1 MLQRLLQNFRCDLAV
16 DLGTANT
23 LVAIPGE
30 GLVLD
35 EPSVVA
41 IDQSSGKI
49 LSGGAA
55 VGHMARQ
62 MQGRTPQRISV
73 VRPLAGGV
81 VTDFV
86 LCEAMLRYF
95 LRKAQPPGWRLKPRV
110 LVGVPGSITPVEKRA
125 VFNSVQRAGAGV
137 VWVMPEAKAAAI
149 GAGLPIAEPLA
160 SMVCNVGGGT
170 TEVAVMSL
178 GDTVAAESVR
188 TGGDRMDRA
197 IVDYLR
203 RHYSLRIGLPAAE
216 RLRIDIGSAFP
227 LEEELVAEISGAD
240 AVSGLPRRATISSE
254 EVRHALEDPLEE
266 IVDALRAALDQCS
279 PDLAADLTRHG
290 MVLCGGGGLL
300 RRHGS
305 LPRRAHAACPCAWI
319 PSRWPPSPR
328 ACSSAWSTASNGRPP
343 WNRATKRCGPA
354 GKCLTPRPRYVID
367 KGCLPID
374 SSARLSH
381 P

>member
-1 MLQRLLQNFRCDLAV
+1 MLQRLLRNFRCDLAV

-23 LVAIPGE
+23 LIGIPGE

-41 IDQSSGKI
+41 IDQASGKI
-49 LSGGAA
+49 LSNGAA

-95 LRKAQPPGWRLKPRV
+95 LRKAQPPGWRMKPQV
-110 LVGVPGSITPVEKRA
+110 VAGVPGSATPVEKRA
-125 VFNSVQRAGAGV
+125 LFNSVQRAGARR
-137 VWVMPEAKAAAI
+137 VWIVQEAKAAAI
-149 GAGLPIAEPLA
+149 GAGLPIAEPMA
-160 SMVCNVGGGT
+160 SMICDIGGGT

-178 GDTVAAESVR
+178 GDTVAASSIR

-203 RHYSLRIGLPAAE
+203 RRYSLRVGLPAAE
-216 RLRIDIGSAFP
+216 RLRIEIGSAFP
-227 LEEELVAEISGAD
+227 LAEELVAEISGAD
-240 AVSGLPRRATISSE
+240 AVSGLPRQATITSE

-266 IVDALRAALDQCS
+266 IVEAVRGVLDQCS
-279 PDLAADLTRHG
+279 PDLAADLTRQG
-290 MVLCGGGGLL
+290 LVLCGGGGLL
-300 RRHGS
+300 RS
-305 LPRRAHAACPCAWI
+305 LDRFLAERTGLPVRLDPQPLATVARGLLICLEHRQQWQ
-319 PSRWPPSPR
+319 
-328 ACSSAWSTASNGRPP
+328 SALEASDEE
-343 WNRATKRCGPA
+343 
-354 GKCLTPRPRYVID
+354 V
-367 KGCLPID
+367 
-374 SSARLSH
+374 
-381 P
+381 

>member
-41 IDQSSGKI
+41 VDQASGKV

-95 LRKAQPPGWRLKPRV
+95 LRKAQPPGWRLKPQV
-110 LVGVPGSITPVEKRA
+110 LLGVPGSITPVEKRA
-125 VFNSVQRAGAGV
+125 VFNSVQRAGASA

-160 SMVCNVGGGT
+160 SMICNVGGGT

-178 GDTVAAESVR
+178 GDMVAAESVR

-203 RHYSLRIGLPAAE
+203 RRYSLRVGLPAAE

-227 LEEELVAEISGAD
+227 LEEELVAEVSGAD
-240 AVSGLPRRATISSE
+240 AVSGLPRRATIGSE

-266 IVDALRAALDQCS
+266 IVDAMRSALDQCS
-279 PDLAADLTRHG
+279 PDLAADLAQHG

-300 RRHGS
+300 RRLDRFLAERSGVPVRLDPQPLATVAKGLLICLEHREQWKTA
-305 LPRRAHAACPCAWI
+305 LE
-319 PSRWPPSPR
+319 
-328 ACSSAWSTASNGRPP
+328 SSDEE
-343 WNRATKRCGPA
+343 
-354 GKCLTPRPRYVID
+354 V
-367 KGCLPID
+367 
-374 SSARLSH
+374 
-381 P
+381 

>member
-1 MLQRLLQNFRCDLAV
+1 MLQRLLQTFRCDLAV

-41 IDQSSGKI
+41 VDQASGKV

-95 LRKAQPPGWRLKPRV
+95 LRKAQPPGWRLKPQV
-110 LVGVPGSITPVEKRA
+110 LLGVPGSITPVEKRA
-125 VFNSVQRAGAGV
+125 VFNSVQRAGAGA

-160 SMVCNVGGGT
+160 SMICNVGGGT

-178 GDTVAAESVR
+178 GDMVAAESVR

-197 IVDYLR
+197 IVDYLHR
-203 RHYSLRIGLPAAE
+203 RYSLRIGLPAAE

-227 LEEELVAEISGAD
+227 LEEELVAEVSGAD
-240 AVSGLPRRATISSE
+240 AVSGLPRRATIGSE

-266 IVDALRAALDQCS
+266 IVDAMRSALDQCS
-279 PDLAADLTRHG
+279 PDLAADLAQHG

-300 RRHGS
+300 RRLDRFLAERSGVPVRLDPQPLATVAKGLLICLEHREQWKTA
-305 LPRRAHAACPCAWI
+305 LE
-319 PSRWPPSPR
+319 
-328 ACSSAWSTASNGRPP
+328 SSDEE
-343 WNRATKRCGPA
+343 
-354 GKCLTPRPRYVID
+354 V
-367 KGCLPID
+367 
-374 SSARLSH
+374 
-381 P
+381 

>member
-16 DLGTANT
+16 DLGTTNT

-41 IDQSSGKI
+41 VDHLSGKI
-49 LSGGAA
+49 LSGGDT

-62 MQGRTPQRISV
+62 MQGRTPQRISI

-95 LRKAQPPGWRLKPRV
+95 LRKAQPSGWRLKPQV

-125 VFNSVQRAGAGV
+125 VFNSVQRAGARM

-197 IVDYLR
+197 IADYLR
-203 RHYSLRIGLPAAE
+203 RRYSLRIGLPAAE
-216 RLRIDIGSAFP
+216 HLRIEIGSAFP

-266 IVDALRAALDQCS
+266 IVNALRTTLDQCS
-279 PDLAADLTRHG
+279 PDLAADLMQHG

-300 RRHGS
+300 RRTDRFLAERTGVPVRLDSQPLATVVKGLLICLEHREQWKTA
-305 LPRRAHAACPCAWI
+305 LE
-319 PSRWPPSPR
+319 
-328 ACSSAWSTASNGRPP
+328 SSDEE
-343 WNRATKRCGPA
+343 
-354 GKCLTPRPRYVID
+354 V
-367 KGCLPID
+367 
-374 SSARLSH
+374 
-381 P
+381 

>member
-1 MLQRLLQNFRCDLAV
+1 M
-16 DLGTANT
+16 
-23 LVAIPGE
+23 
-30 GLVLD
+30 
-35 EPSVVA
+35 
-41 IDQSSGKI
+41 
-49 LSGGAA
+49 
-55 VGHMARQ
+55 
-62 MQGRTPQRISV
+62 
-73 VRPLAGGV
+73 
-81 VTDFV
+81 
-86 LCEAMLRYF
+86 
-95 LRKAQPPGWRLKPRV
+95 
-110 LVGVPGSITPVEKRA
+110 
-125 VFNSVQRAGAGV
+125 
-137 VWVMPEAKAAAI
+137 
-149 GAGLPIAEPLA
+149 
-160 SMVCNVGGGT
+160 GGGT

-279 PDLAADLTRHG
+279 PDLAADLTQHG

-300 RRHGS
+300 RR
-305 LPRRAHAACPCAWI
+305 LDRFLAERTRRARAI
-319 PSRWPPSPR
+319 GPPALGHRRQGLAHLPGTPR
-328 ACSSAWSTASNGRPP
+328 AMEDRPGIERRRGVATAEEQ
-343 WNRATKRCGPA
+343 
-354 GKCLTPRPRYVID
+354 
-367 KGCLPID
+367 LPQLGTVGVTLV
-374 SSARLSH
+374 ALL